1 MMKRDKDMTLQDLP
15 HNAQDGFEG
24 LTLLELLDT
33 AVQNNFT
40 TLQQLVCAEI
50 GSRRVTN
57 NQTVEPKAFDDTVRG
72 ESQADRSR
80 RLNFLRSFNG

>member
-1 MMKRDKDMTLQDLP
+1 MTLQDLP

-24 LTLLELLDT
+24 LTLLGLLDL

-57 NQTVEPKAFDDTVRG
+57 NQTVEPKAFDDTVQG

-80 RLNFLRSFNG
+80 RLNMLRSFNNG

>member
-1 MMKRDKDMTLQDLP
+1 MTLQDLP

-24 LTLLELLDT
+24 LTLLELLDL

-50 GSRRVTN
+50 GNRRVTN

-80 RLNFLRSFNG
+80 RLNMLRSFNG

>member
-1 MMKRDKDMTLQDLP
+1 MKRDKHMTLQDLP

-24 LTLLELLDT
+24 LTLLGLLDT

-40 TLQQLVCAEI
+40 TLQQLVCTEI
-50 GSRRVTN
+50 GNRRVTN
-57 NQTVEPKAFDDTVRG
+57 NQTVEPKAFDDTVQG

-80 RLNFLRSFNG
+80 RLNMLRSFNG